1 MQFFSYH
8 IACREDSVASKEPKL
23 LSPRAH
29 TIRNANIINTVRR
42 RDFSGARILYNCLIL
57 KATFKFFKNENILI
71 HLVDTPYWTVLKTE
85 KPRRVRRNSNIG
97 HQCHEIA
104 SVYLCTPAM
113 EKKTSELM
121 HSKSTFLF

>member
-8 IACREDSVASKEPKL
+8 IACREDSVASKEPMQA
-23 LSPRAH
+23 LSPHAH

-42 RDFSGARILYNCLIL
+42 RDFSGPRILYNCLIL
-57 KATFKFFKNENILI
+57 KATFKFLARKYLNSLGC
-71 HLVDTPYWTVLKTE
+71 TPYWTVLKTE

-104 SVYLCTPAM
+104 SVYHCTPAM